1 MKRGAGRF
9 ILGIEGLTALV
20 TGASALVAFVSA
32 LVLWLVVSDARSTIE
47 SSAYSRA
54 EYIASALG
62 TRPTQNTLEA
72 MVRPTVPGGGVRA
85 VAVSSPEGTFA
96 AYPPISPS
104 ELDSGNTVAY
114 TSPAGVRVTLLM
126 ELSPVLAQGGNI
138 VLLLSLFAVFLT
150 VVAILVPSYLRRM
163 VLEPLKNIL
172 GQADR
177 IEKGSGSSA
186 RAADASFRKLVDLL
200 AKKDDQLK
208 SMREDAL
215 KRARI
220 AESRSGA
227 VLEAMGSGVVVL
239 DSSGTPTL
247 WNGQAENILGPLD
260 SEAEVP
266 LPEGRDEWDHEKDGR
281 NYRFKVTSSHTGE
294 RVVLLTDVTSSLTM
308 ERKLAE
314 ESALA
319 DLGAL
324 SGGVAHEI
332 GNALCALEGFMQLLG
347 RGGGA
352 SRTSEILTEAS
363 LELKSARKIV
373 ESFRSLSQNSSI
385 ESSLS
390 MDEAA
395 DSIEEITGKHSVGFR
410 STGDLPAEGRI
421 PGGHVLLGRI
431 LDNLLSNALRYCG
444 PAGVSVHLDT
454 VQSPPAMRIRVEDRG
469 PGLPEDPEIVFRPM
483 YTTEDKSGGM
493 GLGLTITR
501 RLVRAMGGT
510 INACG
515 GEHGGAV
522 FTVIIPA
529 IGEED

>member
-1 MKRGAGRF
+1 M
-9 ILGIEGLTALV
+9 
-20 TGASALVAFVSA
+20 
-32 LVLWLVVSDARSTIE
+32 
-47 SSAYSRA
+47 
-54 EYIASALG
+54 
-62 TRPTQNTLEA
+62 
-72 MVRPTVPGGGVRA
+72 
-85 VAVSSPEGTFA
+85 
-96 AYPPISPS
+96 
-104 ELDSGNTVAY
+104 
-114 TSPAGVRVTLLM
+114 
-126 ELSPVLAQGGNI
+126 
-138 VLLLSLFAVFLT
+138 
-150 VVAILVPSYLRRM
+150 
-163 VLEPLKNIL
+163 
-172 GQADR
+172 
-177 IEKGSGSSA
+177 
-186 RAADASFRKLVDLL
+186 
-200 AKKDDQLK
+200 
-208 SMREDAL
+208 
-215 KRARI
+215 
-220 AESRSGA
+220 
-227 VLEAMGSGVVVL
+227 
-239 DSSGTPTL
+239 
-247 WNGQAENILGPLD
+247 
-260 SEAEVP
+260 
-266 LPEGRDEWDHEKDGR
+266 
-281 NYRFKVTSSHTGE
+281 
-294 RVVLLTDVTSSLTM
+294 VLLTDVTSSLTM

-469 PGLPEDPEIVFRPM
+469 PGLPGGSRDSVQTM

>member
-1 MKRGAGRF
+1 MKKGARRF
-9 ILGIEGLTALV
+9 IMGIEGLTGLV

-62 TRPTQNTLEA
+62 SRPTQNTLEA
-72 MVRPTVPGGGVRA
+72 MVRSTVPGGGVRA
-85 VAVSSPEGTFA
+85 VAVSSGDGFFA
-96 AYPPISPS
+96 AYPPLSPS
-104 ELDSGNTVAY
+104 ELDSGNTIVY

-126 ELSPVLAQGGNI
+126 ELPPVLAQGGNI

-163 VLEPLKNIL
+163 VLDPLRNIL

-177 IEKGSGSSA
+177 IEKGSGSSPK
-186 RAADASFRKLVDLL
+186 AADASFRKLVDLL
-200 AKKDDQLK
+200 AKKDSQLK
-208 SMREDAL
+208 NMREDAL
-215 KRARI
+215 KRART

-239 DSSGTPTL
+239 DPDGRPTL
-247 WNGQAENILGPLD
+247 WNGQAESILGPMED
-260 SEAEVP
+260 TGKVSIP
-266 LPEGRDEWDHEKDGR
+266 GGRDEWDSESNGR
-281 NYRFKVTSSHTGE
+281 NYRYRVTSSPTGE
-294 RVVLLTDVTSSLTM
+294 RVVLITDVTSALAM
-308 ERKLAE
+308 ERKLTE

-332 GNALCALEGFMQLLG
+332 GNALCALQGFMELLG
-347 RGGGA
+347 RGGGH
-352 SRTSEILTEAS
+352 SRTSEILREAE
-363 LELKSARKIV
+363 LELVSARKIV
-373 ESFRSLSQNSSI
+373 DSFRSLSQNSTI
-385 ESSLS
+385 ESSIS
-390 MDEAA
+390 IDEAA
-395 DSIEEITGKHSVGFR
+395 DSIAGICLGHSVPLRRSEGF
-410 STGDLPAEGRI
+410 STHGRI

-431 LDNLLSNALRYCG
+431 LDNVLTNALRYCS
-444 PAGVSVHLDT
+444 PPEVSVLLDSGVSPRCL
-454 VQSPPAMRIRVEDRG
+454 RITVEDRG

-483 YTTEDKSGGM
+483 YTTEEKNGGM

-510 INACG
+510 VTASG
-515 GEHGGAV
+515 GERGGAV
-522 FTVIIPA
+522 FTIVIPA

>member
-200 AKKDDQLK
+200 AK
-208 SMREDAL
+208 
-215 KRARI
+215 
-220 AESRSGA
+220 
-227 VLEAMGSGVVVL
+227 
-239 DSSGTPTL
+239 
-247 WNGQAENILGPLD
+247 
-260 SEAEVP
+260 
-266 LPEGRDEWDHEKDGR
+266 
-281 NYRFKVTSSHTGE
+281 
-294 RVVLLTDVTSSLTM
+294 
-308 ERKLAE
+308 
-314 ESALA
+314 
-319 DLGAL
+319 
-324 SGGVAHEI
+324 
-332 GNALCALEGFMQLLG
+332 
-347 RGGGA
+347 
-352 SRTSEILTEAS
+352 RTIS
-363 LELKSARKIV
+363 
-373 ESFRSLSQNSSI
+373 
-385 ESSLS
+385 
-390 MDEAA
+390 
-395 DSIEEITGKHSVGFR
+395 
-410 STGDLPAEGRI
+410 
-421 PGGHVLLGRI
+421 
-431 LDNLLSNALRYCG
+431 
-444 PAGVSVHLDT
+444 
-454 VQSPPAMRIRVEDRG
+454 
-469 PGLPEDPEIVFRPM
+469 
-483 YTTEDKSGGM
+483 
-493 GLGLTITR
+493 
-501 RLVRAMGGT
+501 
-510 INACG
+510 
-515 GEHGGAV
+515 
-522 FTVIIPA
+522 
-529 IGEED
+529 